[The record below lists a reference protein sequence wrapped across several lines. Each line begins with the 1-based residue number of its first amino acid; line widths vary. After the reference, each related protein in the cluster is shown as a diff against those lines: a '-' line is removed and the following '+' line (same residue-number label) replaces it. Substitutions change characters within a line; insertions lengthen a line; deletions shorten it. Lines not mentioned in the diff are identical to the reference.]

1 MNSIEIKELSKS
13 FKERKAVDSLS
24 LSIESGTVFGLLGQN
39 GAGKTT
45 TIKMLCG
52 LLEPTSGDALIEG
65 KSIIKESHEVK
76 KLTGIS
82 PQETATAKKLTVF
95 ENLEFIAEVY
105 GAKSKEAKAKA
116 GEMLERFS
124 LSDRAKDKAK
134 SLSGGMARRLSI
146 AMALI
151 NEPKVLFLDEP
162 TLGLDVRARRELW
175 RVVEELKGKMTVIL
189 TTHYL
194 EEAEALCDKIA
205 IMSEGKLRALGTANE
220 ITESAGCKNF
230 EDAFLFYTDTEK
242 EEEK

>member
-1 MNSIEIKELSKS
+1 MNSIEIKNLSKN
-13 FKERKAVDSLS
+13 FKNRTAVDNLS
-24 LSIESGTVFGLLGQN
+24 LSVEKCGVFGLLGQN

-52 LLEPTSGDALIEG
+52 LLEPTLGDALIEG
-65 KSIIKESHEVK
+65 KSILTQGHEVK
-76 KLTGIS
+76 KLIGIS

-105 GAKSKEAKAKA
+105 GMKNKEAKEKA

-124 LSDRAKDKAK
+124 LSDRAKDKAS

-175 RVVEELKGKMTVIL
+175 RIVEELKGKMTVIL

-194 EEAEALCDKIA
+194 EEAEALCGKIA
-205 IMSEGKLRALGTANE
+205 IMGNGKLRALGTAKE
-220 ITESAGCKNF
+220 ITEKSGQKNF
-230 EDAFLFYTDTEK
+230 EDAFLFFTDGEK
-242 EEEK
+242 GEE

>member
-13 FKERKAVDSLS
+13 FESRKAVDSLS
-24 LSIESGTVFGLLGQN
+24 LEIESGKIFGLLGQN

-52 LLEPTSGDALIEG
+52 LLSPDSGDAVVE
-65 KSIIKESHEVK
+65 KSSIVTELQKVK
-76 KLTGIS
+76 KVVSVS
-82 PQETATAKKLTVF
+82 PQETAVAKNLTVF
-95 ENLEFIAEVY
+95 ENLEFIAEIY
-105 GAKSKEAKAKA
+105 GVEKSKAKKRAEA
-116 GEMLERFS
+116 MLERFS
-124 LSDRAKDKAK
+124 LSERAKDKAK
-134 SLSGGMARRLSI
+134 SLSGGMERKLSI

-151 NEPKVLFLDEP
+151 NEPRVLFLDEP

-175 RVVEELKGKMTVIL
+175 KFIEGLKGKMTVIL

-205 IMSEGKLRALGTANE
+205 IMNRGRLCALGTAEE
-220 ITESAGCKNF
+220 ITKQSGLENF
-230 EDAFLFYTDTEK
+230 EDAFLFFTDK

>member
-1 MNSIEIKELSKS
+1 MNSIELKELSKQ
-13 FKERKAVDSLS
+13 FKNRTAVEKLTLS
-24 LSIESGTVFGLLGQN
+24 VEKGKVFGLLGQN

-52 LLEPTSGDALIEG
+52 LLTPSSGNAFVEG
-65 KSIIKESHEVK
+65 VSVCAKPQEVK
-76 KLTGIS
+76 RLVAVS
-82 PQETATAKKLTVF
+82 PQETAVAKKLTVF

-105 GAKSKEAKAKA
+105 SANRAAAKRTAN
-116 GEMLERFS
+116 EMLERFK

-134 SLSGGMARRLSI
+134 SLSGGMARSLSI

-151 NEPKVLFLDEP
+151 TKPKVLFLDEP

-175 RVVEELKGKMTVIL
+175 SVIEELKGKMTVVL

-194 EEAEALCDKIA
+194 EEAQALCDEIA
-205 IMSEGKLRALGTANE
+205 IMSCGKLRALG
-220 ITESAGCKNF
+220 SAEDIIKQSGADNF
-230 EDAFLFYTDTEK
+230 EDAFLFFTEK

>member
-1 MNSIEIKELSKS
+1 MNSIEIRELSKT

-24 LSIESGTVFGLLGQN
+24 LSIGSGTVFGLLGQN

-52 LLEPTSGDALIEG
+52 LLSPTSGDALIEG
-65 KSIIKESHEVK
+65 KSIVLEPHEVK
-76 KLTGIS
+76 KLTSIS
-82 PQETATAKKLTVF
+82 PQETATAKKLSAF
-95 ENLEFIAEVY
+95 ENLELIAEIY
-105 GAKSKEAKAKA
+105 GAERKDARKKAD
-116 GEMLERFS
+116 EMLRKFS
-124 LSDRAKDKAK
+124 LSERAKDKAK

-175 RVVEELKGKMTVIL
+175 KIIENLKGKMTVIL

-205 IMSEGKLRALGTANE
+205 IISDGKLRALGTAAE
-220 ITESAGCKNF
+220 ITESAGCKTF
-230 EDAFLFYTDTEK
+230 EDAFLFYTEK
-242 EEEK
+242 EDEK